1 MNLAV
6 CNFPGMEYESI
17 LDIVTEASGET
28 GSCSAD
34 GQAKQASQEE
44 IEETSEKLSRMF
56 DSDGCW
62 KHICP
67 EAFNDDEFNFES
79 YDDFYTYGD
88 DYYMYGDDFYDHG
101 DGYDDDHGY
110 DHDHG
115 DAALDTFLYGLV
127 IDHITTCA
135 NIDLTDETCLDL
147 TLRDMLLGGGS
158 SGTNHDYGSTP
169 AVNSMAPIRRN
180 LHRKLYSSSSPKPK
194 SNKDFIGE
202 FGHEDYEAYTYEEPE
217 NPTCEVPDVD
227 AASIDFFV
235 EMSKGKC
242 TVDGKEADDATIQ
255 NAIDNFTAL
264 FGATHCWESL
274 CHEETLLMLIADYME
289 KCADIDLPF
298 LSGPNHIPSPD
309 DDIVGCMID
318 FVMSTPSSEF
328 GLPVPLHSK
337 GSHDH
342 CYPPGHYDVNN
353 LCPSN
358 IAPIALKHCTDMGRP
373 DIPPPGNYYGSMS
386 YQYGDVDDWGWGED
400 LFFEDQFFFSM
411 SMSMSMSIDYSS
423 GDPSAQP
430 SSAPSPSPTRSPS
443 LSPTRP
449 PTPLNSDRDARLM
462 EDFCIILDQLSSE
475 KGKQCLLPLCDIED
489 EDHSYDDGDADG
501 DNESIPPSSIPSVA
515 PSVMPSVQ
523 PSVFPSTAPSST
535 PSLAPSVAPSS
546 APSSIPSSAPSVAP
560 STAPSY
566 IPSLAPSAAPSLLP
580 TPEVVTNGIVEIR
593 YEAAIKVDNLD
604 ISAIPIIPGEELN
617 KIVDVLKEVLSQ
629 FLPANSVARILSIG
643 GIPVASPTDRRL
655 RRYRLLQAAG
665 GDASGD
671 TGVGVEIEFEVISTL
686 ECDDAECSDADAM
699 SQEAYS
705 VMTTDIN
712 EAVSEGSLT
721 TAIQEQASEANVEV
735 LAAIEI
741 NSFTAEEP
749 TIIITEGEDD
759 SAAPKAAGI
768 VVAAFVSSIAGLVLC
783 GV

>member
-17 LDIVTEASGET
+17 LDIVTEALGET

-34 GQAKQASQEE
+34 GQAKQVSQEE

-67 EAFNDDEFNFES
+67 ESFNDDAFNYES
-79 YDDFYTYGD
+79 YDDF
-88 DYYMYGDDFYDHG
+88 YMYGDDFYDHG
-101 DGYDDDHGY
+101 DGYDHDHDDGY
-110 DHDHG
+110 DHDHDYDHG

-158 SGTNHDYGSTP
+158 SGTNHDYGSP
-169 AVNSMAPIRRN
+169 AASNSMAPIRRN
-180 LHRKLYSSSSPKPK
+180 LQRKLYNSSSSTPKN
-194 SNKDFIGE
+194 NKDFIGE
-202 FGHEDYEAYTYEEPE
+202 FGHEDYAAYTYEEPE

-227 AASIDFFV
+227 VASIDFFI

-242 TVDGKEADDATIQ
+242 TVDGKEVDDATIQ
-255 NAIDNFTAL
+255 NAIETFTAL

-298 LSGPNHIPSPD
+298 LSGPDHIPSPD

-318 FVMSTPSSEF
+318 FVMSTPNSEF
-328 GLPVPLHSK
+328 GLPLPEQTATALHSE

-342 CYPPGHYDVNN
+342 CYPPGHYDVKN

-358 IAPIALKHCTDMGRP
+358 IAPIALKHCTGMGRP

-386 YQYGDVDDWGWGED
+386 YQYGDFDDWGWGED

-423 GDPSAQP
+423 GDDDK
-430 SSAPSPSPTRSPS
+430 
-443 LSPTRP
+443 P
-449 PTPLNSDRDARLM
+449 PKEDPDRDARLM
-462 EDFCIILDQLSSE
+462 EDFCIILDQLSSD
-475 KGKQCLLPLCDIED
+475 KGKQCLLPLCGIEG
-489 EDHSYDDGDADG
+489 EAHNYDDGDADG
-501 DNESIPPSSIPSVA
+501 ENESIPPSSMPSTS
-515 PSVMPSVQ
+515 PSAMPSVQ

-535 PSLAPSVAPSS
+535 PSLAPSADPSTAPSS
-546 APSSIPSSAPSVAP
+546 TPSLAPSAAP
-560 STAPSY
+560 STAPSST
-566 IPSLAPSAAPSLLP
+566 PSLAPSAAPSLLP
-580 TPEVVTNGIVEIR
+580 TPEAVTNGVVEIR

-604 ISAIPIIPGEELN
+604 ISAIPLTPGEELN

-643 GIPVASPTDRRL
+643 GIPVASPIDRRL

-665 GDASGD
+665 GDADGD
-671 TGVGVEIEFEVISTL
+671 TDVGVEIEFEVISTL
-686 ECDDAECSDADAM
+686 ECEDAECSDADAM

-712 EAVSEGSLT
+712 EAVSEGTLT

-749 TIIITEGEDD
+749 TVTITEGEDD

-768 VVAAFVSSIAGLVLC
+768 AVAAIVSSIAGLVLC